1 MFLQTVREV
10 MTECRVEHAKGKIV
24 LFVCRAG
31 RHRSALGLALFAT
44 SAITATAEH
53 QGYVSEAN
61 EDSYASMA
69 PAAVIMTAESPEE
82 RRKRM
87 AFSAER
93 LEDLP
98 VNFQN
103 YYTFSCLSDL
113 TS

>member
-69 PAAVIMTAESPEE
+69 PAAVIMTAES
-82 RRKRM
+82 
-87 AFSAER
+87 AER